1 MSEHPIAIVFDIG
14 NVLIHWDPRLLYR
27 KIFTRVDMTA
37 DERQVNWFLANVCT
51 PEWNI
56 EQDRGRSIADAER
69 EAIGRHP
76 DYAPQIR
83 AFYGRFQ
90 EMIPREIPET
100 VAALRRAKSAGL
112 PVHGLTNFGAE
123 TFPQTAARF
132 DFLRSFETVVVS
144 GDEGVIKPDPAIFQ
158 VLIDRTGVDPAR
170 TVFIDDSAANIQSA
184 ETLGFQTHHFT
195 DPRRFTA
202 WWAASGLPAV

>member
-1 MSEHPIAIVFDIG
+1 MPESLDAVVFDIG

-37 DERQVNWFLANVCT
+37 DEGMVDWFLATVCT
-51 PEWNI
+51 TEWNI
-56 EQDRGRSIADAER
+56 EQDRGRSIAEAEA

-90 EMIPREIPET
+90 EMIPGEIPDT
-100 VAALRRAKSAGL
+100 VAALRQAKAAGL
-112 PVHGLTNFGAE
+112 PLHGLTNFGRE

-132 DFLRSFETVVVS
+132 DFLRSFDTVVVS
-144 GDEGVIKPDPAIFQ
+144 GDEGVIKPDPAIFHI
-158 VLIDRTGVDPAR
+158 LIERAGLDPQRTA
-170 TVFIDDSAANIQSA
+170 FIDDSAANIRSA
-184 ETLGFQTHHFT
+184 AELGFATHHFA
-195 DPRRFTA
+195 DPGAFTA
-202 WWAASGLPAV
+202 WWTAAGLPVG